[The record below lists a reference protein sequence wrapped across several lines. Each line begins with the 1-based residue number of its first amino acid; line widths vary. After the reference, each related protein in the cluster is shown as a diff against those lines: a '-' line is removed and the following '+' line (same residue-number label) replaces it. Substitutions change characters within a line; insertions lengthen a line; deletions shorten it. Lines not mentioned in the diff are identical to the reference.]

1 MVNFAFDNLS
11 THDNLLGQAQA
22 MENYLINNTILSS
35 AQRWVIGDT
44 PRDLACA
51 RALGL
56 RCALVA
62 TGRHSIESLAQLK
75 PDLALSTLD
84 DDQLRAAWS

>member
-1 MVNFAFDNLS
+1 V
-11 THDNLLGQAQA
+11 
-22 MENYLINNTILSS
+22 
-35 AQRWVIGDT
+35 VGDS

-62 TGRHSIESLAQLK
+62 TGHHSVESLTLLG
-75 PDLALSTLD
+75 PDLVLPTLTEKS
-84 DDQLRAAWS
+84 LWRGAWFD